1 MYQLNPLFSFSE
13 DKLLEHIP
21 PANTGDEYNINILRC
36 MNYISRHYSS
46 LEQQI
51 NNTYEIETGFF
62 FFAHQKRFFHYIFG
76 LMSPMIFQLL

>member
-36 MNYISRHYSS
+36 IIKLH
-46 LEQQI
+46 
-51 NNTYEIETGFF
+51 
-62 FFAHQKRFFHYIFG
+62 IFYD
-76 LMSPMIFQLL
+76 